1 MSFNDLLLEMAER
14 DKRDSG
20 RECMPLKKA
29 PDAIL
34 IDTTYMSIED
44 SVEAVMRYIGG

>member
-1 MSFNDLLLEMAER
+1 MAER

-20 RECMPLKKA
+20 RDCMPLKKA

-34 IDTTYMSIED
+34 IDTTYMDVETSIQT
-44 SVEAVMRYIGG
+44 VLNHIGG